1 MFLSSYSNW
10 NALGTVGFSLMKL
23 IIAIDWLINHLVV
36 YSMGTL
42 LSWPICVTM
51 GMIVILSFLIDNTFS
66 IDINKSL
73 NRLDM
78 SDYGK
83 LDKTMLNYLIISLS
97 NLKRKKKK
105 TQSSVLSE
113 CLGKIKHFI
122 FSAKLII
129 FRRTGQQ
136 TNFAR
141 VGHEQCDFNWAG
153 LVRLEN
159 GELGETTFN
168 HNR

>member
-1 MFLSSYSNW
+1 MFKLERAGYGWVQFDEINNRDRLIDKSLGRLQHGYS
-10 NALGTVGFSLMKL
+10 
-23 IIAIDWLINHLVV
+23 
-36 YSMGTL
+36 
-42 LSWPICVTM
+42 
-51 GMIVILSFLIDNTFS
+51 VILANMCDYGYDYYFVTFINYKFS

-122 FSAKLII
+122 FCAKLII

-141 VGHEQCDFNWAG
+141 VGHEQCDFN
-153 LVRLEN
+153 
-159 GELGETTFN
+159 
-168 HNR
+168 